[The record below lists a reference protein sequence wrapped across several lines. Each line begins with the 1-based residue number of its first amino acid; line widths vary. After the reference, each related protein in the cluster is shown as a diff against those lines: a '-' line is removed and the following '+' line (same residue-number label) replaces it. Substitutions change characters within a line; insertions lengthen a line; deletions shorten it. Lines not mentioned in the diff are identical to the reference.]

1 MSQRNL
7 LLDRD
12 SPLGVELQLQ
22 PSVSVLDRAHSLHNM
37 QSAVCPCE

>member
-12 SPLGVELQLQ
+12 SALRVELQLQ
-22 PSVSVLDRAHSLHNM
+22 PGVSVLDRAHSVHNM
-37 QSAVCPCE
+37 QSAVCPRE